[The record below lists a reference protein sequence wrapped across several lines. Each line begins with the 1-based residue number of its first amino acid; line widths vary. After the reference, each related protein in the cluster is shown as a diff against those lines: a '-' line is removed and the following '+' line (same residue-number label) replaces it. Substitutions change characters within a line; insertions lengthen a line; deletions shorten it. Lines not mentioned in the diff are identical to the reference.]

1 MSAAVALLA
10 ATLSVGAASTDTL
23 EVFTFAPPGLETH
36 PTDPN
41 RAFVA
46 ASNNGPG
53 VYQFQMTPG
62 QPVGWA
68 GASYE
73 LAYEPPACVVQGVTL
88 VPMLGSFALERGTGE
103 TRGWITTSICELAVP
118 FDYVSGAGWPLLY
131 SGASRMSVPTRHTLT
146 GSYTTYPSSGA
157 GTAIA
162 SFTTNFT
169 SAALRIGNRLVVAT
183 SNIKQTG
190 SSPIWNPGAVLFF
203 SIDDSGPTTT
213 VALASPFFA
222 ITSDPNPIALTE
234 LPGGR
239 VAVTN
244 AGIFDASFPPL
255 VTGQGSIDLVDVAT
269 GLLVGS
275 IPLGPGNPAGRGLA
289 LDPTGSVAVAGST
302 TLRQLVAVDVR
313 NVAALPTAPVDARLQ
328 RPSCN
333 DTSAAFAGGVPC
345 LRERVIRGGAN
356 PIVLAPPPGS
366 SGVYSYV
373 PQVRFGASGDFV
385 AATSYNDGGLGLVSF
400 DPRNLGRPHP
410 LLPSRFGV
418 AQTLAATAPAG
429 EIGEECCPGP
439 MLLHANSAS
448 GLAGSDVLFA
458 TASPNGYVVRGHLG
472 GTIAA
477 PTGDYDFDGVE
488 DALDVCPVEPNAAQ
502 TDSGGLASPNPD
514 GIGNACQ
521 CGDSTDDGRVDA
533 ADASALRSFLVGALA
548 ALQAPQKCD
557 VGGSTACDLVDSV
570 RLRRA
575 LAGSTSGGISHVCAP
590 FLP

>member
-10 ATLSVGAASTDTL
+10 ATLTVGAASSDTL
-23 EVFTFAPPGLETH
+23 QVVAFAPPALETH
-36 PTDPN
+36 PTDSN

-46 ASNNGPG
+46 ASSNGPG
-53 VYQFQMTPG
+53 VYQLQMTAG
-62 QPVGWA
+62 QPLGWA
-68 GASYE
+68 GAYYV
-73 LAYEPPACVVQGVTL
+73 LAYEPASCFVNPVQL
-88 VPMLGSFALERGTGE
+88 VPMLGNFALERGTGE

-118 FDYVSGAGWPLLY
+118 FDYATGAGWPLLY
-131 SGASRMSVPTRHTLT
+131 AGASRMSVPTRHTLT
-146 GSYTTYPSSGA
+146 GSFATYPSSGA

-183 SNIKQTG
+183 SDIKQTG

-213 VALASPFFA
+213 VAPASPFYA

-255 VTGQGSIDLVDVAT
+255 VTGQGSIDILDVAT

-275 IPLGPGNPAGRGLA
+275 IPLGPGNPAGRSLA
-289 LDPTGSVAVAGST
+289 LDPTGSVAVAGSA

-313 NVAALPTAPVDARLQ
+313 NVAALPTALVDARLQ

-333 DTSAAFAGGVPC
+333 GTSAPSAGGVPC

-366 SGVYSYV
+366 SGAYSYV
-373 PQVRFGASGDFV
+373 PQVRFGASGDFL
-385 AATSYNDGGLGLVSF
+385 AATSYNDGGLGLVAF
-400 DPRNLGRPHP
+400 DPRNLARPHP

-429 EIGEECCPGP
+429 QIGEECCPGP
-439 MLLHANSAS
+439 MLLHANSGA

-458 TASPNGYVVRGHLG
+458 TASPTGLVVRGHLG
-472 GTIAA
+472 GTIPAA
-477 PTGDYDFDGVE
+477 TGDYDGDGVE
-488 DALDVCPVEPNAAQ
+488 DALDVCPVEPDAAQ
-502 TDSGGLASPNPD
+502 TDSGGLATASAD

-521 CGDSTDDGRVDA
+521 CGDTSNDGRIDGNDV
-533 ADASALRSFLVGALA
+533 SALRSFLAGSLAQLA
-548 ALQAPQKCD
+548 APGKCD
-557 VGGSTACDLVDSV
+557 VGGSAACDIVDSV

-575 LAGSTSGGISHVCAP
+575 LAFADAGIAHVCAP

>member
-10 ATLSVGAASTDTL
+10 ATLTVGAASSDTL
-23 EVFTFAPPGLETH
+23 QVFTFAPPALETH

-46 ASNNGPG
+46 ASSNGPG
-53 VYQFQMTPG
+53 VYQFQMTAG
-62 QPVGWA
+62 QLLGWA
-68 GASYE
+68 GASYV
-73 LAYEPPACVVQGVTL
+73 LVYEPSSCVVGQSQLT
-88 VPMLGSFALERGTGE
+88 PILGGFVLERGTGE

-118 FDYVSGAGWPLLY
+118 FDYANGAGWPLLY
-131 SGASRMSVPTRHTLT
+131 AGASRMSVPTRHTLT
-146 GSYTTYPSSGA
+146 GSFTTYPSSGA

-190 SSPIWNPGAVLFF
+190 SSPIWNPGTVLFF
-203 SIDDSGPTTT
+203 AIDDSGPTTI
-213 VALASPFFA
+213 VAPASPFFA

-255 VTGQGSIDLVDVAT
+255 VTGQGSIDIVDVAT
-269 GLLVGS
+269 GLVVGS

-289 LDPTGSVAVAGST
+289 LDPTGSVAVAGSA

-313 NVAALPTAPVDARLQ
+313 GVAALPTAQVDARLQ

-333 DTSAAFAGGVPC
+333 GTSAAFAGGVPC

-373 PQVRFGASGDFV
+373 PQVRFGASGDFL
-385 AATSYNDGGLGLVSF
+385 AATSYNDGGLGLVAF
-400 DPRNLGRPHP
+400 DPRNLARPHP

-418 AQTLAATAPAG
+418 AETLAATAPAG

-439 MLLHANSAS
+439 MLLHANSAA

-458 TASPNGYVVRGHLG
+458 TASPTGVVVRGHLG
-472 GTIAA
+472 GAIPA
-477 PTGDYDFDGVE
+477 PTGDYDGDGVE
-488 DALDVCPVEPNAAQ
+488 DALDVCPVDASSGQ
-502 TDSGGLASPNPD
+502 VDSGGLATPLGD
-514 GIGNACQ
+514 GIGDACQ
-521 CGDSTDDGRVDA
+521 CGDTSDDGQIDGDDVN
-533 ADASALRSFLVGALA
+533 ALRSFLSGSLA
-548 ALQAPQKCD
+548 ALPAPEKCD
-557 VGGSTACDLVDSV
+557 VGGSADCDLLDSV
-570 RLRRA
+570 RVQRA
-575 LAGSTSGGISHVCAP
+575 LEGLASGIAHVCAP